1 MRKIYIDCTAGVS
14 GDMVLNALIGL
25 TEDPDAVRANIERI
39 AEIIEVKGEEHA
51 HTHEHTHEHM
61 HHHGHEH
68 AHEHGHEG
76 HHEHGHDHAHQHGS
90 GDQHHRS
97 YQTVKE
103 LISSLPVTSRLKKSA
118 EQIYAVIAEAESAVH
133 GDPLDRLHFH
143 EVGRNQAISNVMGI
157 AVCMDALRTEQ
168 VIVSE
173 ICDGH
178 GTVECAHGILNVPVP
193 AVKAM
198 LDHCS
203 LAYRQTD
210 YEGEM
215 VTPSGLAMLIG
226 IGAVTGEKPAGA
238 PIRSSEAKGARA
250 FTEHG
255 LIADLF
261 EG

>member
-68 AHEHGHEG
+68 AHEHGH
-76 HHEHGHDHAHQHGS
+76 DHAHQHGS

-133 GDPLDRLHFH
+133 GDPLARLHFH

-173 ICDGH
+173 VCDGH

-198 LDHCS
+198 LDRCD

-210 YEGEM
+210 HEGEM

-226 IGAVTGEKPAGA
+226 IGAATGEKPAGE
-238 PIRSSEAKGARA
+238 PIRTSEAKGARS
-250 FTEHG
+250 FMEHG
-255 LIADLF
+255 LIAELYD
-261 EG
+261 E